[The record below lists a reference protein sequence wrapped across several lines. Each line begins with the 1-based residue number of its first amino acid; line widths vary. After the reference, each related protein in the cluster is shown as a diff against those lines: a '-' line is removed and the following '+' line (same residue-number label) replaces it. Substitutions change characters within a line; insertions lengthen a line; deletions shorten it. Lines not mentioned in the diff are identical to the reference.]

1 MQESEVRSQESGDK
15 RHALFA
21 ARRAPLLSCL
31 MVGIFL
37 GLVWMPASASAS
49 PALWQALESEIK
61 RSLDGLRYEQFGPPY
76 FLGYQVVETD
86 RLDLRASFGA
96 LYRADAERTRHLF
109 VEARVGDPAFDSSS
123 ASSDTGRHDD
133 VSSTLSLEDDLDAL
147 RRQVWTATDR
157 RYKTA
162 VSRYLTKKARAVQQL
177 DLDRPDDFSREEAHV
192 DAVLPPAFP
201 PFPRER
207 WEGVVRAASARFREA
222 PDLLGSSVELSVR
235 RATRYYL
242 NSEGTRVAERRE
254 HGSLRLF
261 GWLLA
266 EDGMF
271 LENAENLSFIGE
283 EEFPSEEEIRRRIDK
298 LITEIRGLRTAPVL
312 DPYVGPALLDPD
324 AAGVLFHE
332 AVGHRLE
339 GERQRNEREGRTFKN
354 KVGSPITAA
363 FLSIYDDPTLPAHD
377 GRRLFGCYLWD
388 DEGQPSRRATLV
400 EGGVLR
406 GFLLSRT
413 PLKEF
418 PRSNGHGR
426 SDGRRDPMARM
437 ATLLV
442 EAKETLTPE
451 ALKARLLEEIRR
463 QGKPY
468 GLIIR
473 KVRGGE
479 THTSTYDFQAFKGTP
494 VLIERVYADGRTEL
508 VRGAEFVGTPLSSIN
523 KVLAAGDDPK
533 TFNGFC
539 GAESGVIP
547 VSSIAPSILIG
558 EMELQRKP
566 ARSLKPPIL
575 PPPPVVS
582 SVGK

>member
-1 MQESEVRSQESGDK
+1 VW
-15 RHALFA
+15 A
-21 ARRAPLLSCL
+21 A
-31 MVGIFL
+31 
-37 GLVWMPASASAS
+37 AS
-49 PALWQALESEIK
+49 PALWQALESELK

-207 WEGVVRAASARFREA
+207 WEAIVRAASARFREA

-235 RATRYYL
+235 RVTRYYL

-283 EEFPSEEEIRRRIDK
+283 EEFPSEEEIRRHIDK
-298 LITEIRGLRTAPVL
+298 LITEIRGLRKAPVL

-377 GRRLFGCYLWD
+377 GRLLFGHYQWD

-451 ALKARLLEEIRR
+451 ALKARLLEEVRR

-575 PPPPVVS
+575 PPPPIEKI
-582 SVGK
+582 GER